1 MAADP
6 PDIDPSDQDPREQGL
21 RRRSDAPAVSP
32 WVIVGGILLLGA
44 LVYVVSALL

>member
-1 MAADP
+1 MPADP
-6 PDIDPSDQDPREQGL
+6 PNTDPEDQTPRERGL

-32 WVIVGGILLLGA
+32 WVVIGGILMLGA

>member
-1 MAADP
+1 MATDP
-6 PDIDPSDQDPREQGL
+6 PGTDPSDQDPRERGL

-32 WVIVGGILLLGA
+32 WVIVGGILMLGG

>member
-6 PDIDPSDQDPREQGL
+6 PDTDPKDENPRERGL
-21 RRRSDAPAVSP
+21 RERSDAPAVSP
-32 WVIVGGILLLGA
+32 WVIVGGIAMLGV

>member
-6 PDIDPSDQDPREQGL
+6 PDIDPADRDPREQGL
-21 RRRSDAPAVSP
+21 ERRSDAPAVSP
-32 WVIVGGILLLGA
+32 WVLVGCILMLGA